1 MTCFRTVILIF
12 FLFIAGLRR
21 MVKKTE
27 HKNFG
32 SQKSGLH
39 LHVYTYMFI
48 FESEPSTA
56 MRSVL
61 RYC

>member
-1 MTCFRTVILIF
+1 
-12 FLFIAGLRR
+12 

-39 LHVYTYMFI
+39 LHVRLAFI

>member
-1 MTCFRTVILIF
+1 MSCFRTVILIF

-39 LHVYTYMFI
+39 LHVRLAFI